1 MGSLSIW
8 HWLIVLVII
17 LLVFGTKK
25 LSSIGKDL
33 GSAVR
38 GFKEGVKGEETENAT
53 AGKQAE
59 SPPQPPSESGKQID
73 KKSD

>member
-17 LLVFGTKK
+17 LLIFGTKK
-25 LSSIGKDL
+25 LSNIGKDL

-38 GFKEGVKGEETENAT
+38 GFKEGVKGEEAESPT
-53 AGKQAE
+53 ASKQAE
-59 SPPQPPSESGKQID
+59 NAPQPPIESDNQTD